1 MLRVS
6 QPSRGASVTNHG
18 RWAACRRFH
27 VPVEASST
35 ADKSCSGLSGQ
46 TSNAD
51 GMKLDLSETLV
62 TSAKQHPEDALS
74 VRPSPPQQP
83 QRASPPASRGFLKP
97 QHIFSEIG
105 KPGDP
110 DESRKRRYRSSS
122 DERETLGSAFAPR
135 IPTATVRSSAMHAMA
150 RSSLDS
156 DPYDADPTLTKHLL
170 DLFFTFVNSST
181 YAVFAREPFMR
192 WVTNG
197 QPKTADEKLVIYSLL
212 VMGNVFST
220 DSEWRR
226 IEKQLLE
233 ICNSGLQKRV
243 GKFTL
248 HMCLSRLYVGL
259 AHFARGRHEEAWDW
273 CGAFL
278 RAISALKL
286 NLEEG
291 VACDESE
298 SLFGFDRRMTEE
310 CKLRTFWAG
319 FLMDV
324 RIPTRHSLTSE
335 LTAYLALQWVFGR
348 HSLHDRCR

>member
-1 MLRVS
+1 
-6 QPSRGASVTNHG
+6 
-18 RWAACRRFH
+18 
-27 VPVEASST
+27 
-35 ADKSCSGLSGQ
+35 
-46 TSNAD
+46 
-51 GMKLDLSETLV
+51 
-62 TSAKQHPEDALS
+62 
-74 VRPSPPQQP
+74 
-83 QRASPPASRGFLKP
+83 
-97 QHIFSEIG
+97 
-105 KPGDP
+105 
-110 DESRKRRYRSSS
+110 
-122 DERETLGSAFAPR
+122 
-135 IPTATVRSSAMHAMA
+135 
-150 RSSLDS
+150 
-156 DPYDADPTLTKHLL
+156 
-170 DLFFTFVNSST
+170 
-181 YAVFAREPFMR
+181 MR

-233 ICNSGLQKRV
+233 ICNNGLQKRV

-291 VACDESE
+291 IACDESE

-324 RIPTRHSLTSE
+324 RITPT
-335 LTAYLALQWVFGR
+335 
-348 HSLHDRCR
+348 